1 MASTNTSKVPLG
13 TVLEGKFRITREIGR
28 GGMAA
33 VYEAENIDIGKRV
46 AVKLLAAELITS
58 RVVRER
64 FIREARASAAIRS
77 PYICDVY
84 DSGMY
89 DERPFLVMEL
99 LEGESLYD
107 MMTRVRQIDVQTT
120 LRIITHSARGLTKA
134 HESNVVHRDLKPEN
148 IFLTKDEEGHLLAKV
163 LDFGLAKFYEPTAA
177 DAQSVRLT
185 REGAL
190 FGTPAYM
197 SPEQAKGQGEVDH
210 RADLWALGCIVYE
223 CLTGQTVWNVEQGVA
238 MILAQIANSPLPS
251 PAKLRPDL
259 PRTFQRWFER
269 ALDREPSK
277 RFQTAKEFADSLAEA
292 LYPKEG
298 DLRAPAF
305 SSDAGAGPDFL
316 NADTVREESPLL
328 RGGGDPNDD
337 SHSQDL
343 TSSPPPGAREPMVLS
358 TEPPAVK
365 SGSLRAVS
373 VLMVLAALALGGY
386 ATWLYVLHPPGKPAT
401 KPPTFAARPA
411 TSVHPKRPAPKPE
424 PVMTDVESE
433 PYAKKI
439 AEAQEL
445 MRSDP
450 ARAIETFRAA
460 FQDGSM
466 PAARS
471 LLSHATIAVEEKSK
485 CRVTGI
491 SRPRPFQI
499 DVPVSRPSIVVT
511 AKGPVVAWVDNHQDP
526 RRRQVFSVLLDSALR
541 RISLPIDVTPEGTSV
556 RQFEL
561 VPTGEHLALLYWEDG
576 GKEPGVYARMLDL
589 EGKIETGLRK
599 LSSGRK
605 GDYYPA
611 LALMPGGDFWAVWE
625 EEIEGNVSDLVAR
638 RLGPDLEP
646 KSNAVRLTAFR
657 PPSGPAR
664 QPRTPSAVIDRNQL
678 IVAFA
683 KDLGGQR
690 IQVMLQTIPLDDPA
704 LQTGIAFK
712 VGKGVRPPRK
722 NDEVLGTM
730 KSVSPASSRNAQP
743 RLTCHEAGCFVAW
756 DDEKAGALMAFV
768 DRERG
773 PLWHREF
780 GNKGASPALAQDER
794 GLVVAWFEGARLKLA
809 PIARDGIGTASLI
822 SRVSGIQPPPDVARG
837 SKPGEWY
844 VAFRDFESA
853 HHEVFA
859 LRAECP

>member
-1 MASTNTSKVPLG
+1 M
-13 TVLEGKFRITREIGR
+13 
-28 GGMAA
+28 
-33 VYEAENIDIGKRV
+33 
-46 AVKLLAAELITS
+46 
-58 RVVRER
+58 
-64 FIREARASAAIRS
+64 
-77 PYICDVY
+77 
-84 DSGMY
+84 
-89 DERPFLVMEL
+89 
-99 LEGESLYD
+99 
-107 MMTRVRQIDVQTT
+107 
-120 LRIITHSARGLTKA
+120 
-134 HESNVVHRDLKPEN
+134 
-148 IFLTKDEEGHLLAKV
+148 
-163 LDFGLAKFYEPTAA
+163 
-177 DAQSVRLT
+177 
-185 REGAL
+185 
-190 FGTPAYM
+190 
-197 SPEQAKGQGEVDH
+197 
-210 RADLWALGCIVYE
+210 
-223 CLTGQTVWNVEQGVA
+223 
-238 MILAQIANSPLPS
+238 
-251 PAKLRPDL
+251 
-259 PRTFQRWFER
+259 
-269 ALDREPSK
+269 
-277 RFQTAKEFADSLAEA
+277 
-292 LYPKEG
+292 
-298 DLRAPAF
+298 
-305 SSDAGAGPDFL
+305 
-316 NADTVREESPLL
+316 
-328 RGGGDPNDD
+328 
-337 SHSQDL
+337 
-343 TSSPPPGAREPMVLS
+343 
-358 TEPPAVK
+358 
-365 SGSLRAVS
+365 
-373 VLMVLAALALGGY
+373 
-386 ATWLYVLHPPGKPAT
+386 
-401 KPPTFAARPA
+401 
-411 TSVHPKRPAPKPE
+411 
-424 PVMTDVESE
+424 
-433 PYAKKI
+433 
-439 AEAQEL
+439 
-445 MRSDP
+445 
-450 ARAIETFRAA
+450 
-460 FQDGSM
+460 
-466 PAARS
+466 
-471 LLSHATIAVEEKSK
+471 
-485 CRVTGI
+485 
-491 SRPRPFQI
+491 
-499 DVPVSRPSIVVT
+499 
-511 AKGPVVAWVDNHQDP
+511 
-526 RRRQVFSVLLDSALR
+526 R

-561 VPTGEHLALLYWEDG
+561 VPTGDHLALVYWEDG

-611 LALMPGGDFWAVWE
+611 LAIMPSGEFWAVWE

-646 KSNAVRLTAFR
+646 KANAVRLTAFR

-743 RLTCHEAGCFVAW
+743 RLTCNDAGCFVAW

-794 GLVVAWFEGARLKLA
+794 GLVVTWFEGARLKLA

-837 SKPGEWY
+837 KKPGEWY